1 MDPLFFIM
9 NKIPQADL
17 KDFLSN
23 DPKQK
28 SYFVEHIGTA
38 FRKIGF
44 LALEGHF
51 LEESLQKSLEQMAD
65 NFEEID
71 FWTHKYGNL
80 ASTALLVRP
89 LLHPLCL
96 LLPQSFIIT
105 VKGQKILVGKKAAH
119 AQTLNFI

>member
-9 NKIPQADL
+9 HKIPQADL

-44 LALEGHF
+44 LALKGHF
-51 LEESLQKSLEQMAD
+51 LEESLQKSLYDEMKFIRD
-65 NFEEID
+65 NKSDYVIAGEGHPNEKANEFIYEIL
-71 FWTHKYGNL
+71 KNEIEN
-80 ASTALLVRP
+80 
-89 LLHPLCL
+89 
-96 LLPQSFIIT
+96 II
-105 VKGQKILVGKKAAH
+105 K
-119 AQTLNFI
+119 